1 MTVFYYLNK
10 LKNNEEPLRLRAEWK
25 MNSCFA
31 QVMVLFL
38 LKILEY
44 ATLPW

>member
-1 MTVFYYLNK
+1 M
-10 LKNNEEPLRLRAEWK
+10 KNHYRLCAECK

>member
-1 MTVFYYLNK
+1 M
-10 LKNNEEPLRLRAEWK
+10 KNHYRLRAEWK

-31 QVMVLFL
+31 QVMVFL